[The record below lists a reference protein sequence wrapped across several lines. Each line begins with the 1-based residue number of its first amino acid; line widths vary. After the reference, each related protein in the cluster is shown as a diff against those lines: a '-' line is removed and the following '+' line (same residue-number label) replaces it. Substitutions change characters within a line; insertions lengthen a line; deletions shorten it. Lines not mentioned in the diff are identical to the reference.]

1 MKICISSFCFQRG
14 RQKGRKNRYD
24 DVRGGILSLWK
35 ALVFLLLFSFF
46 LTYCLSP
53 ARYPLSITFQSVVS
67 RLDHRDSGSLLASGV
82 ANKKDKEQMVV
93 FVIPSSFQP
102 PGKPLL
108 PLVPSLSHSLSTSL
122 SLSLSHSAIW
132 MGPNLCNASSLVG
145 MDLNNQMVRLFGAI
159 NSLRES
165 VGTCLQQRFGGRS
178 VECVEWHSSL
188 KSLLGGEKKCLEGAK
203 GWGSLV
209 GGSRKDGVKR
219 GAAKARVKRE
229 SDDGN
234 FS

>member
-1 MKICISSFCFQRG
+1 MKICISSLCFQRG
-14 RQKGRKNRYD
+14 WQKGRKNRYD

-108 PLVPSLSHSLSTSL
+108 PLFPSLSPSLSTSL
-122 SLSLSHSAIW
+122 TLSLSEPQRHLNGPQPLQCEQRRRYGPQQPDGEIIW
-132 MGPNLCNASSLVG
+132 SN
-145 MDLNNQMVRLFGAI
+145 
-159 NSLRES
+159 
-165 VGTCLQQRFGGRS
+165 
-178 VECVEWHSSL
+178 
-188 KSLLGGEKKCLEGAK
+188 
-203 GWGSLV
+203 
-209 GGSRKDGVKR
+209 
-219 GAAKARVKRE
+219 
-229 SDDGN
+229 
-234 FS
+234 

>member
-1 MKICISSFCFQRG
+1 MKICISSLCFQRG

-108 PLVPSLSHSLSTSL
+108 PLVPSLSHPLSTSL

-188 KSLLGGEKKCLEGAK
+188 KSLLGAEKKMFRRGEGVGVSGGRFQEGRSEK
-203 GWGSLV
+203 GGQ
-209 GGSRKDGVKR
+209 RKR
-219 GAAKARVKRE
+219 A
-229 SDDGN
+229 
-234 FS
+234 